1 MGYRYSRVIALLA
14 SVAAAMITVTSEAA
28 PFPDS
33 GSIYREYR
41 DDSLRRI
48 GQPRQQPQISV
59 PAVSEPIE
67 SGHQVQVHGFRI
79 VGNSVLEQPEIEQ
92 LLKPAMGQSLS
103 TSELHQLAD
112 ELMSLYRDHGFF
124 AAKVFIPPQSI
135 EGGIVELH
143 IYEGYFEQSGLLLR
157 NTGERVNS
165 DVVAAVLRDNLQ
177 PGELIKT
184 ADVERS
190 ILLIDDLPGISSHAT
205 IYPGESVGAAHF
217 LLETEDQPLFSGNVD
232 YDNFGSYYTGQ
243 DRIGST
249 LYLNSP
255 SKVGDQLIG
264 RFVTSGSDSNYAY
277 LNYTRPVGSSGLRL
291 GASADYM
298 DYQLGKQY
306 RQAGWEGDAM
316 DARLFA
322 TYPVIRS
329 RHFNV
334 IAEVDYSHSQFHD
347 RDNSGERSDRLVRSG
362 IFKISGDHDDD
373 LLASGVTYFDSSL
386 TLGSVDLD
394 GNDIYQDFDQLTA
407 KSQGSFS
414 KFNLGLSRLQNLGG
428 SWSTYASLNAQWA
441 DSNLD
446 SSQKLFIG
454 GPFSLP
460 GYPVGEASGDSGAQ
474 AHIDLRYDFSQLPW
488 GGDLQ
493 VSASYS
499 AGRVTL
505 HKDTWDNWQA
515 GNSIIDNEYS
525 LQSTGLG
532 FTQSWGNGVVVRA
545 MSGWQVGGNK
555 GRNPVTDEASDNSDS
570 AYRLWLQTIFYF

>member
-1 MGYRYSRVIALLA
+1 M
-14 SVAAAMITVTSEAA
+14 
-28 PFPDS
+28 
-33 GSIYREYR
+33 
-41 DDSLRRI
+41 
-48 GQPRQQPQISV
+48 
-59 PAVSEPIE
+59 
-67 SGHQVQVHGFRI
+67 QVHGFRI

-112 ELMSLYRDHGFF
+112 ELMSLYRDRGFF
-124 AAKVFIPPQSI
+124 TAKVYIPPQSI

-143 IYEGYFEQSGLLLR
+143 IYEGYLEQRGLLLR
-157 NTGERVNS
+157 NSGERVSS
-165 DVVAAVLRDNLQ
+165 DVVAAVLRDNLK
-177 PGELIKT
+177 PDELIKT
-184 ADVERS
+184 GDVERA
-190 ILLIDDLPGISSHAT
+190 ILLVDDLPGVSSHAT
-205 IYPGESVGAAHF
+205 IYPGESVGTAHF
-217 LLETEDQPLFSGNVD
+217 LLETEDQPMFSGNVD

-255 SKVGDQLIG
+255 SKVGDQFIG

-322 TYPVIRS
+322 TYPFIRS

-386 TLGSVDLD
+386 TMGSVDLD
-394 GNDIYQDFDQLTA
+394 GNELYQDFDRATA

-428 SWSTYASLNAQWA
+428 SWSTYASFNAQWA

-446 SSQKLFIG
+446 SSQKFFIG

-493 VSASYS
+493 LSASYS

-505 HKDTWDNWQA
+505 HKDTWGNWQA
-515 GNSIIDNEYS
+515 GNSIIDNEFS

-532 FTQSWGNGVVVRA
+532 LTQSWGSGVVVRA

-570 AYRLWLQTIFYF
+570 DYRLWLQTIVYF